1 MTKIDYSIVVPLYKN
16 AANISTL
23 LTRSVEL
30 QSIFSKRGISS
41 EFIYVV
47 DGCPEGSYEL
57 LKKEIDR
64 YDISCKMFSLNRNV
78 GEAQAIKFGMKE
90 SSGEYVAKMAADLQE
105 PSQLFL
111 DMYTAIESNE
121 VGIVFAS
128 REKRNDGFFTN
139 LNSKIYW
146 NLWSKILNKNIP
158 AGGMDVFCM
167 TKEAKDRFVGSSHS
181 STALIASLLDMNFSY
196 SFVPYE
202 RAVRIHGKSAWTMK
216 KKLKMVSDSVY
227 GFTDLPLRLINY
239 IGFGGIAVSVVL
251 GTFVIAGKLMGRI
264 ESPGFA
270 ALITTILFT
279 NSLLLIALSIATN
292 YIWRIFL
299 NSKNGNSVF
308 SMSEYKKGKA
318 N

>member
-1 MTKIDYSIVVPLYKN
+1 MMTIDYSIVVPLYKN
-16 AANISTL
+16 SANISTL
-23 LTRSVEL
+23 LMRSVEL
-30 QSIFSKRGISS
+30 QSTFMQRGISS

-47 DGCPEGSYEL
+47 DGCPEGSYEI
-57 LKKEIDR
+57 LKREIDS
-64 YDISCKMFSLNRNV
+64 YDISCKMFRLNRNI

-90 SSGEYVAKMAADLQE
+90 STGEYVAKMAADLQE
-105 PSQLFL
+105 PAQLFL
-111 DMYTAIESNE
+111 DMYTAIESTE

-146 NLWSKILNKNIP
+146 NLWSKILKKNIP

-167 TKEAKDRFVGSSHS
+167 TKEAKERFVGSPHS

-239 IGFGGIAVSVVL
+239 IGFGGIAVSIVL
-251 GTFVIAGKLMGRI
+251 GTFVIVGKLTGRI

-299 NSKNGNSVF
+299 NSKDGNSVF
-308 SMSEYKKGKA
+308 STSEYKKGIA

>member
-1 MTKIDYSIVVPLYKN
+1 
-16 AANISTL
+16 
-23 LTRSVEL
+23 
-30 QSIFSKRGISS
+30 
-41 EFIYVV
+41 
-47 DGCPEGSYEL
+47 
-57 LKKEIDR
+57 
-64 YDISCKMFSLNRNV
+64 
-78 GEAQAIKFGMKE
+78 
-90 SSGEYVAKMAADLQE
+90 
-105 PSQLFL
+105 
-111 DMYTAIESNE
+111 MYTAIESTE

-308 SMSEYKKGKA
+308 SMSEHKKEKA

>member
-1 MTKIDYSIVVPLYKN
+1 
-16 AANISTL
+16 
-23 LTRSVEL
+23 
-30 QSIFSKRGISS
+30 
-41 EFIYVV
+41 
-47 DGCPEGSYEL
+47 
-57 LKKEIDR
+57 
-64 YDISCKMFSLNRNV
+64 
-78 GEAQAIKFGMKE
+78 
-90 SSGEYVAKMAADLQE
+90 
-105 PSQLFL
+105 
-111 DMYTAIESNE
+111 
-121 VGIVFAS
+121 
-128 REKRNDGFFTN
+128 
-139 LNSKIYW
+139 
-146 NLWSKILNKNIP
+146 
-158 AGGMDVFCM
+158 
-167 TKEAKDRFVGSSHS
+167 
-181 STALIASLLDMNFSY
+181 MNFSY

-239 IGFGGIAVSVVL
+239 IGFGGIGVSIVL

-299 NSKNGNSVF
+299 NSKDENSVF
-308 SMSEYKKGKA
+308 SISEYKKGAA